1 MIYKCEY
8 LASGGEFV
16 IRVRNSQVP
25 QFSVCLH
32 GVACC
37 NYFNRQINGRSAY
50 SAFVLLFPFP
60 SDVRQP
66 RRFFGDGQDTV
77 Q

>member
-1 MIYKCEY
+1 MVLLVVII
-8 LASGGEFV
+8 LIDRLMGG
-16 IRVRNSQVP
+16 
-25 QFSVCLH
+25 
-32 GVACC
+32 
-37 NYFNRQINGRSAY
+37 AY

>member
-16 IRVRNSQVP
+16 IRVRNPQVP

-32 GVACC
+32 DVACC
-37 NYFNRQINGRSAY
+37 NYFNRQINGRS
-50 SAFVLLFPFP
+50 VLRLCITLPIP
-60 SDVRQP
+60 E
-66 RRFFGDGQDTV
+66 
-77 Q
+77 